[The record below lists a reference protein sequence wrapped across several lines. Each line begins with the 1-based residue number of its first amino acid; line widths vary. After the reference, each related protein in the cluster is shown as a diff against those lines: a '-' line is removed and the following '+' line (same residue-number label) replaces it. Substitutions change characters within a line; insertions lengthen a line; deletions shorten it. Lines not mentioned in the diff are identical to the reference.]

1 MLEKST
7 SLNYIMQLIY
17 LTVKILFSG
26 QQIMRNIIYLSLLA
40 TFLVSCASQE
50 PAPIEFNKA
59 KTDQTDTIRSTG
71 TEEEVFLKPLPAR
84 QEYDSVTGYL
94 KEKQPEEPLEIPGS
108 LRDNTKIIYHE
119 VSQGETIEQVAVNF
133 GTTKE
138 EIIKLNDLTPP
149 FTLEEFQIIKIKVSH
164 DVLNKRNR
172 EQTPEVSNPTVH
184 NEAVLLNIIK
194 PIEGKIIT
202 TFGKSTKTGKSNGVD
217 IQAAAGTVVKSVAD
231 GVVIKSGNSPRY
243 GNLVIVKLDAA
254 NVFVAYA
261 HLKDLILK
269 VDQKVAQG
277 EVIGHVGSSGDVST
291 PQLHFAIKEGDKAVD
306 PLKYIPD
313 L

>member
-1 MLEKST
+1 
-7 SLNYIMQLIY
+7 
-17 LTVKILFSG
+17 
-26 QQIMRNIIYLSLLA
+26 MRNIIYLSLLA

-59 KTDQTDTIRSTG
+59 KTDQADTIRAIGS
-71 TEEEVFLKPLPAR
+71 EEEVILKPLPAR

-94 KEKQPEEPLEIPGS
+94 KEKQPEEPVEIPGS
-108 LRDNTKIIYHE
+108 LHDNTKIIYHE
-119 VSQGETIEQVAVNF
+119 VSQGETIEQVAANF

-172 EQTPEVSNPTVH
+172 EQTPEVSNSTH
-184 NEAVLLNIIK
+184 NEAILLNIVK
-194 PIEGKIIT
+194 PLEGKVIT

-217 IQAAAGTVVKSVAD
+217 IQAAAGTPVKSVAD

-254 NVFVAYA
+254 NIFVAYA
-261 HLKDLILK
+261 HLKDLALR

-277 EVIGHVGSSGDVST
+277 EIIGYVGSTGDVNT
-291 PQLHFAIKEGDKAVD
+291 PQLHFAIKEGEKAVD